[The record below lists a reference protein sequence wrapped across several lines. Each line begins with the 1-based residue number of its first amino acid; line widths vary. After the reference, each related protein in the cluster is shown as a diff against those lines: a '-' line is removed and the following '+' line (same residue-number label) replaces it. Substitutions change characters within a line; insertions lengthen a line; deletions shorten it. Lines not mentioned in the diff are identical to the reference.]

1 MAQKDWMHD
10 AHLKIHNNRLGKQES
25 LAERNSIFPS
35 KNIKKEAERNPKPGR
50 NRTEVK
56 TTTAREKYI
65 EILGNTCL
73 LYTSPSP
80 RDRQKSRMP
89 SSA

>member
-1 MAQKDWMHD
+1 MTNVYSQITA
-10 AHLKIHNNRLGKQES
+10 IHFNAAWNEPNKAAWVGELTDC
-25 LAERNSIFPS
+25 ERTYP
-35 KNIKKEAERNPKPGR
+35 
-50 NRTEVK
+50 
-56 TTTAREKYI
+56 
-65 EILGNTCL
+65 NTCL

>member
-1 MAQKDWMHD
+1 MRELHVAGYN
-10 AHLKIHNNRLGKQES
+10 ANENKIILRDSTNDDEF
-25 LAERNSIFPS
+25 SIVAD
-35 KNIKKEAERNPKPGR
+35 EQLRAAARGDVPGMCQV
-50 NRTEVK
+50 TV
-56 TTTAREKYI
+56 EKS
-65 EILGNTCL
+65 NTCL